1 MSTLATFNAL
11 VLSRV
16 PDVDSI
22 MDSDERDAAVL
33 AGLETY
39 NRHRR
44 QTLVV
49 DAAGE
54 NDAELALPA
63 GWVAEY
69 SELKAVEY
77 PVGEVPPV
85 LLDHDTYEVYQK
97 PAETVILLHQ
107 HTPADTET
115 VRLTFTAPHEI
126 DALSS
131 TVPAQHEK
139 ALADLAAG
147 HLCEWVSAHYSS
159 SHDSTL
165 AVDSADHQSQGRE
178 FAARAKRFRAL
189 GLAALGIK
197 VSAQGQEDTVKP
209 ASATRSHQP
218 ATLHGLWRL
227 TH

>member
-39 NRHRR
+39 NQHRKR
-44 QTLVV
+44 TVVV

-63 GWVAEY
+63 AWVADY

-77 PVGEVPPV
+77 PVDNVPPTM
-85 LLDHDTYEVYQK
+85 LDHDTYEVYQK
-97 PAETVILLHQ
+97 PASTVIMLHQ

-115 VRLTFTAPHEI
+115 VRLTITVPYEI
-126 DALSS
+126 DADSS
-131 TVPAQHEK
+131 TLPAAHEK
-139 ALADLAAG
+139 ALADLSAG

-159 SHDSTL
+159 AHDSTL

-178 FAARAKRFRAL
+178 FAARAKRFRTL
-189 GLAALGIK
+189 GLAALGI
-197 VSAQGQEDTVKP
+197 STNSRGQEDVVKP

-218 ATLHGLWRL
+218 GTLHGLWRL